1 MFFKVVLIVVKNR
14 YKIRKIFVTWKSLK
28 KQSLMLEPVGT
39 AGIGEDSDQVA
50 LMLLYVEKSRC
61 SVGIPSF
68 PASSVKFVQTS

>member
-1 MFFKVVLIVVKNR
+1 
-14 YKIRKIFVTWKSLK
+14 
-28 KQSLMLEPVGT
+28 MLEPVGT
-39 AGIGEDSDQVA
+39 AGIGEDADQVA